1 MAPATRLRLFYFLYY
16 GGVGAYLPYFAPYLR
31 GLGFSGEQIGA
42 AQMVAPLVAAPA
54 ALTWAAAADRSGAP
68 VRLLRLATIWAALAA
83 SLLPLAGTPWPVA
96 GVLLA
101 WSMGG
106 SAVVPLAD
114 AVTLE
119 WCRENPATSYARIRL
134 FGSLGFVALSVA
146 MGAALTARGDRPG
159 DLLVPASVAAC
170 VVGYALVARRLPAGA
185 PRLERPGLRE
195 MSGLLGDRGLLLL
208 LLVCAL
214 HWGATAPYH
223 LLFGVLVRDLGL
235 PSEVTGLGMG
245 VGVAAEVAALLA
257 FPRLERGLSLRAL
270 FAAAFAGSAVR
281 WWLVSRLTGAAGL
294 VAVQALHGL
303 TFGLFWATAMKA
315 MSELVP
321 VRLRA
326 TGQALFTAVVFGG
339 GNALGYGLSGMG
351 YDRLGGAPR
360 LFAGAALAEL
370 LPLALALLA
379 LGRPAAR
386 PGEPGPRA

>member
-1 MAPATRLRLFYFLYY
+1 MAPAPRLRLFYFLYY

-54 ALTWAAAADRSGAP
+54 ALAWAAAADRSGAP
-68 VRLLRLATIWAALAA
+68 VRLLRLATLWAALAA

-96 GVLLA
+96 AVLLA
-101 WSMGG
+101 WSLAG

-170 VVGYALVARRLPAGA
+170 VAGYALVARRLPAGA

-195 MSGLLGDRGLLLL
+195 MAALLGDRRLLLL

-214 HWGATAPYH
+214 HWAATAPYH
-223 LLFGVLVRDLGL
+223 LFFGVLVRDLGL

-245 VGVAAEVAALLA
+245 VGVGAEVAALLA
-257 FPRLERGLSLRAL
+257 FPRLERRLSLRAL
-270 FAAAFAGSAVR
+270 FAVAFAGSAVR
-281 WWLVSRLTGAAGL
+281 WWLVSRLTVAAGL
-294 VAVQALHGL
+294 VAVQAVHGL

-315 MSELVP
+315 MSERVP
-321 VRLRA
+321 GRLRA

-339 GNALGYGLSGMG
+339 GNALGYGLSGVG

-370 LPLALALLA
+370 LPMALALLA
-379 LGRPAAR
+379 LGRPPAPR
-386 PGEPGPRA
+386 EEPGAPA